1 MNKRGDDTREIR
13 TNTTEKQKI
22 IRKHYEQLY
31 ANKLDNLEEIDLE
44 EIDQFL
50 ESDKLSNKQMGWHQ
64 TKKFC
69 TTKEIINKIERQPME
84 WEKIFTSHIPNII
97 YILIYNILYII

>member
-31 ANKLDNLEEIDLE
+31 ANKLDNLEEMNK
-44 EIDQFL
+44 FL
-50 ESDKLSNKQMGWHQ
+50 ETHYLPRLNQEETDHMNRWIISGEIEFVRKKVPSKQKSR
-64 TKKFC
+64 T
-69 TTKEIINKIERQPME
+69 RQL
-84 WEKIFTSHIPNII
+84 HRGLLANA
-97 YILIYNILYII
+97 